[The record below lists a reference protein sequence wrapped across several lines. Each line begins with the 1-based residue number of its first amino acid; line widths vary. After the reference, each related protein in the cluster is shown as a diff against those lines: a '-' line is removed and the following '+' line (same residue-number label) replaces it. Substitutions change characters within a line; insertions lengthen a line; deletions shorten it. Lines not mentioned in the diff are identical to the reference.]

1 MASSNEK
8 LLNAIDLIFD
18 SSPSEK
24 TITYSQEQLEML
36 KMGEED
42 IKYVRVI
49 SEEDLKKSDE
59 EWLK

>member
-24 TITYSQEQLEML
+24 TITYTQEQLEML

-42 IKYVRVI
+42 IKYGRVI
-49 SEEDLKKSDE
+49 SE
-59 EWLK
+59 